1 MLLLLSIDATPA
13 SKYCTS
19 YRVTPAIDLQVPMVI
34 VTEWLKRKI
43 KKPLVGNVIFWI
55 SFCIIGQPLCMIMY
69 YHDYVHFHM
78 SQQQIPIPK
87 MNMVP
92 IPGTSMEYNG

>member
-1 MLLLLSIDATPA
+1 MCFFFI
-13 SKYCTS
+13 
-19 YRVTPAIDLQVPMVI
+19 LQVPMVI

-43 KKPLVGNVIFWI
+43 KKPFVGNVIFWI

-78 SQQQIPIPK
+78 SQQQIPK
-87 MNMVP
+87 LNMVP
-92 IPGTSMEYNG
+92 IPGTSMEYNT

>member
-1 MLLLLSIDATPA
+1 MLVRYSAFIPCTGTYTTADILCDAP
-13 SKYCTS
+13 
-19 YRVTPAIDLQVPMVI
+19 QVPMVI

-43 KKPLVGNVIFWI
+43 KKPFVGNVIFWI

-78 SQQQIPIPK
+78 SQQQMPFPK
-87 MNMVP
+87 LNLVP
-92 IPGTSMEYNG
+92 GVSTEYNA

>member
-1 MLLLLSIDATPA
+1 MYTISNNICNWLM
-13 SKYCTS
+13 
-19 YRVTPAIDLQVPMVI
+19 QVPMVI

-43 KKPLVGNVIFWI
+43 KKPFVGNVIFWI

-78 SQQQIPIPK
+78 SEQQIPIPK
-87 MNMVP
+87 LNMVP